1 MNFSSACKTAMI
13 PSGYRFPLRDARKEI
28 TGSWIDIN
36 TRSKTGEALSG
47 ELIAIQNDTLYI
59 LTSEQLTGISSEK
72 VKDAVL
78 YIFINRS
85 GSFAAVTSLVFV
97 PNIIAAIGYKMGG
110 FLILGIPWVITGT
123 ILSAVESGDKSNL
136 LIYPERDNLSKFRDF
151 TRFPKGLPPDVDR
164 SKLHLVVN
172 QLGRSN

>member
-1 MNFSSACKTAMI
+1 MEEMFWKADMLKRTEQIAIFLCVLLLSACKTAMI
-13 PSGYRFPLRDARKEI
+13 LRGTDFPQRCKERDYR
-28 TGSWIDIN
+28 SWIDIN

-59 LTSEQLTGISSEK
+59 LTSEQLTGIPSEK

-97 PNIIAAIGYKMGG
+97 PT
-110 FLILGIPWVITGT
+110 L
-123 ILSAVESGDKSNL
+123 
-136 LIYPERDNLSKFRDF
+136 
-151 TRFPKGLPPDVDR
+151 
-164 SKLHLVVN
+164 
-172 QLGRSN
+172 